1 MVYGER
7 VLERDYSLPTRTWTG
22 PVNAGTVGGEEPRVR
37 ISPVV
42 KGCLCDS
49 AYGRMAGSKKP
60 G

>member
-1 MVYGER
+1 MSER
-7 VLERDYSLPTRTWTG
+7 ERDYSLPTRTWTG
-22 PVNAGTVGGEEPRVR
+22 PVNAGTVGGDEPRVR

-49 AYGRMAGSKKP
+49 AYGRMAGSKEP